1 MKKLYL
7 VIQFILASWVVA
19 NAQSLFEMPSG
30 VQSRWASAENW
41 KAEKGQGGISNG
53 GRKGS
58 AAFKLKAGETRVL
71 AEASETSG
79 VIRRIW
85 MTINDRSPEMLRGI
99 YVRMYWDG
107 AESPAVDAPI
117 GDFFNQ
123 GLGRMATFENECFS
137 SPEGRSFNCFIPM
150 PFQKSMKIE
159 VENKTETELE
169 MFFYDI
175 DFTIG
180 DKWEENTLYFHAIFN
195 QQTPTKL
202 KNDYEI
208 LPKITGTGRFLGT
221 NISVVVNDIEYS
233 RVWWGEGEVKMY
245 LDGDSDYPTL
255 CGTGTEDYI
264 GTGWGQ
270 DEYSNRFQ
278 GCTIADEGK
287 FEYAFYRF
295 HIPDPVYFYQD
306 IRVTIQQIGF
316 GKDEGIEML
325 SKMKHP
331 IYKAGEK
338 MEQVDFSEEH
348 SYLFFER
355 TDNLASCAYFY
366 LDKP

>member
-1 MKKLYL
+1 MKRALY
-7 VIQFILASWVVA
+7 ISFIVLCLGNFT
-19 NAQSLFEMPSG
+19 NAQSLYNMPEG
-30 VQSRWASAENW
+30 IQTRWASAENW
-41 KAEKGQGGISNG
+41 KAAKGQGGMTNG

-71 AEASETSG
+71 AEATETSG
-79 VIRRIW
+79 MIRRMW
-85 MTINDRSPEMLRGI
+85 MTINERTPELLRGI
-99 YVRMYWDG
+99 KIRMFWDG
-107 AESPAVDAPI
+107 AVTPAVNVPI

-123 GLGRMATFENECFS
+123 GLGQMATFENECFT
-137 SPEGRSFNCFIPM
+137 SPEGRSFNCYIPM
-150 PFQKSMKIE
+150 PFRESMKIE
-159 VENKTETELE
+159 VVNETETDLD

-195 QQTPTKL
+195 QQKPTDL
-202 KNDYEI
+202 KKDYEI
-208 LPKITGTGRFLGT
+208 LPKIKGMGRFLGT

-270 DEYSNRFQ
+270 GEYSNRFQ
-278 GCTIADEGK
+278 GCTIADEAK

-331 IYKAGEK
+331 IYKAGENL
-338 MEQVDFSEEH
+338 EQVDFSKDH

-355 TDNLASCAYFY
+355 TDNVASCAYFY
-366 LDKP
+366 LNKP